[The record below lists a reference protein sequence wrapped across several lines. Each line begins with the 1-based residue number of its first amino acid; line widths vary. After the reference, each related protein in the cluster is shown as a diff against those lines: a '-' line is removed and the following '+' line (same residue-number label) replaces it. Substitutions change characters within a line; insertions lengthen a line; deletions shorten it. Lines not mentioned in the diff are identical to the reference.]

1 MNTELIHTP
10 EGVRDIYG
18 KEYASKLAIQNI
30 LHKQIHLYGYQDIQ
44 TPTFEYFDVF
54 GKEIGTTPVKDLFK
68 FFDSDGNILCLRPD
82 FTPSMARCAAKY
94 FVDEDLPLRLSYV
107 GNTFSNTSLLQG
119 KLKETTQMGA
129 ELMGDDSVEADGE
142 MIAMLIDALLQ
153 TGLKQFQVSVGEID
167 YFKGI
172 CEDLSLTEKQESIIR
187 GYISNKNF
195 FAVKEYLQS
204 ENISE
209 DKIKVI
215 MAIEDLFGS
224 MDMLE
229 EAEKLSSHP
238 LVQGAMERLKSLYE
252 VLCAYGVEKYVS
264 FDLGMLSS
272 YQYYT
277 GIIFKVYT
285 LGIGDV
291 VVKGGRYDKL
301 LPYFGKNSPAIGF
314 VIVID
319 DLMQALKRQKIEIA
333 ADENNLLIVYDG
345 FGFAESLKE
354 AKVHR
359 DKGVNVQ
366 LMRWEA
372 SKSKEDYEMYAKNH
386 GIHQVIYLIK

>member
-1 MNTELIHTP
+1 M
-10 EGVRDIYG
+10 
-18 KEYASKLAIQNI
+18 S
-30 LHKQIHLYGYQDIQ
+30 
-44 TPTFEYFDVF
+44 TFEEFPNQEETMF
-54 GKEIGTTPVKDLFK
+54 LSSEEIPNPESTENSEL
-68 FFDSDGNILCLRPD
+68 
-82 FTPSMARCAAKY
+82 
-94 FVDEDLPLRLSYV
+94 DEDLPLRLSYV

-129 ELMGDDSVEADGE
+129 ELMGEASVEADGE
-142 MIAMLIDALLQ
+142 IIAMLIDALQQ
-153 TGLKQFQVSVGEID
+153 TGLKQFRVNVGEID

-172 CEDLSLTEKQESIIR
+172 CEDLTLNEEQESVIR
-187 GYISNKNF
+187 NYISNKNF

-204 ENISE
+204 EKVAE

-224 MDMLE
+224 VDMLE
-229 EAEKLSSHP
+229 EAGKLSNHP
-238 LVQGAMERLKSLYE
+238 LVQGAIERLKSLYE
-252 VLCAYGVEKYVS
+252 VLCAYNVEKYVS

-285 LGIGDV
+285 IGIGDV

-319 DLMQALKRQKIEIA
+319 DLMQALKRQKIEISLK
-333 ADENNLLIVYDG
+333 DKNLLIVYDG
-345 FGFAESLKE
+345 LGFEEALKE
-354 AKVHR
+354 AKTHR

-366 LMRWEA
+366 LMRFDTA
-372 SKSKEDYEMYAKNH
+372 KSTADYEAYAKNH
-386 GIHQVIYLIK
+386 GINQVVYLMK

>member
-1 MNTELIHTP
+1 MRQTIN
-10 EGVRDIYG
+10 
-18 KEYASKLAIQNI
+18 KL
-30 LHKQIHLYGYQDIQ
+30 
-44 TPTFEYFDVF
+44 V
-54 GKEIGTTPVKDLFK
+54 
-68 FFDSDGNILCLRPD
+68 
-82 FTPSMARCAAKY
+82 
-94 FVDEDLPLRLSYV
+94 
-107 GNTFSNTSLLQG
+107 
-119 KLKETTQMGA
+119 
-129 ELMGDDSVEADGE
+129 
-142 MIAMLIDALLQ
+142 
-153 TGLKQFQVSVGEID
+153 KQFQVSVGEID

-172 CEDLSLTEKQESIIR
+172 CEDLSLSKEQETIIR

-204 ENISE
+204 EQISE
-209 DKIKVI
+209 EQIRTI

-224 MDMLE
+224 VDMLE
-229 EAEKLSSHP
+229 EAGKLSSHP
-238 LVQGAMERLKSLYE
+238 LVQGAIERLKSLYE
-252 VLCAYGVEKYVS
+252 VLCAYQVEKYVS

-333 ADENNLLIVYDG
+333 ADENHLLIVYDG